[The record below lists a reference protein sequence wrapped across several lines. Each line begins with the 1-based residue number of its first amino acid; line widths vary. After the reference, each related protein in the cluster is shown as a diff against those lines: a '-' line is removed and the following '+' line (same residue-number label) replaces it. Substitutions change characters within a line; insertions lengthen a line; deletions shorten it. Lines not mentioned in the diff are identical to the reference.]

1 MCLNPPILYCCIGV
15 IQWTLIKISFI
26 SCEAAHDTP
35 KAYITTFEAA
45 TILIT
50 AKDILCMLGVLRKIV
65 LTEMCYWFQ
74 NQERSPECG
83 LSIPKSCTGE
93 V

>member
-1 MCLNPPILYCCIGV
+1 MKCPILNCCIGV
-15 IQWTLIKISFI
+15 IHWNLIKISFI
-26 SCEAAHDTP
+26 SFEAAHNDTP
-35 KAYITTFEAA
+35 NAYFTIFVAA

-50 AKDILCMLGVLRKIV
+50 AKDILCLLGVLIKIV

-74 NQERSPECG
+74 NQEHSPECG

>member
-35 KAYITTFEAA
+35 KAYVTTFEAA

-65 LTEMCYWFQ
+65 LTEICYWFQ
-74 NQERSPECG
+74 NQEHSPEYG
-83 LSIPKSCTGE
+83 L
-93 V
+93 